1 MIQVLLNSA
10 PRFQA
15 DGPLA
20 EIASMKSADHEQ
32 VRERSGGG
40 QPGPSPVSDLD
51 RLDDPRA
58 LVDDTALLARL
69 EGLEAHARAAE
80 VRSGED
86 PGQAS
91 SPSSRIADAT
101 STNRGQ
107 PDQSFMSPALRRLG
121 GGAPKMPFP
130 PPLEPGASTSAP

>member
-1 MIQVLLNSA
+1 MRPNGEFWNRATSIAKFQLVANALKFELMIQVLLNSA

-51 RLDDPRA
+51 EARRPPGAGRRHG
-58 LVDDTALLARL
+58 TAGAAR
-69 EGLEAHARAAE
+69 GSRSARPGG
-80 VRSGED
+80 RGPLRGG

-101 STNRGQ
+101 SRTEDSPTN
-107 PDQSFMSPALRRLG
+107 PS
-121 GGAPKMPFP
+121 
-130 PPLEPGASTSAP
+130 

>member
-1 MIQVLLNSA
+1 MN
-10 PRFQA
+10 RC
-15 DGPLA
+15 
-20 EIASMKSADHEQ
+20 ASGLVEGSQDH
-32 VRERSGGG
+32 RRS
-40 QPGPSPVSDLD
+40 VTWM

-101 STNRGQ
+101 SRTEDSPTN
-107 PDQSFMSPALRRLG
+107 PS
-121 GGAPKMPFP
+121 
-130 PPLEPGASTSAP
+130 